1 MTLLSSTPMLKFY
14 PLFIALAAFVVAGL
28 LTERA
33 ISRMQPDAKAALVDA
48 SSSTRLLSIFVAV
61 VFLGLVVWRPIV
73 GWVFLGVAYIGLAGR
88 SILRVRRLNI
98 PVSIA
103 RLLQAAHLTVGVG
116 MLTCACI
123 FALRAF
129 Q

>member
-1 MTLLSSTPMLKFY
+1 MLKFY
-14 PLFIALAAFVVAGL
+14 PLFIAVAAFVVAAVL
-28 LTERA
+28 SERA

-48 SSSTRLLSIFVAV
+48 SARTRLLQILVVA
-61 VFLGLVVWRPIV
+61 VFLGLILWRPVV

-88 SILRVRRLNI
+88 SILLIQHMNL
-98 PVSIA
+98 PVPIA
-103 RLLQAAHLTVGVG
+103 RLLQAAHLTVAVG

-123 FALRAF
+123 FALRAL